1 MSIGSSPPQTPP
13 QLSHDGRWVG
23 DGQKWQHVPVV
34 VGDLAGIVP
43 VAAAAA
49 APATAPARAVVV
61 YSPPKYVAPPPEEP
75 VVPLWQEP
83 PRQGISMYLFVAAA
97 AVVLIMAMMALN
109 SLQIYRFPWQSD
121 GQSQAR
127 PTAVPTQL
135 LTARTDYALAGRFL
149 NFSLAPAVAP
159 LNLPFPPTVQSSAG
173 TPTTTALN
181 PIPASHP

>member
-1 MSIGSSPPQTPP
+1 VSSGSSPPQTPP

-23 DGQKWQHVPVV
+23 DGKKWQPVPVV

-49 APATAPARAVVV
+49 APAPAPARAAVV

-97 AVVLIMAMMALN
+97 AAAPSMPPMPLYPLP
-109 SLQIYRFPWQSD
+109 SSSSPS
-121 GQSQAR
+121 
-127 PTAVPTQL
+127 PTP
-135 LTARTDYALAGRFL
+135 R
-149 NFSLAPAVAP
+149 
-159 LNLPFPPTVQSSAG
+159 
-173 TPTTTALN
+173 
-181 PIPASHP
+181 